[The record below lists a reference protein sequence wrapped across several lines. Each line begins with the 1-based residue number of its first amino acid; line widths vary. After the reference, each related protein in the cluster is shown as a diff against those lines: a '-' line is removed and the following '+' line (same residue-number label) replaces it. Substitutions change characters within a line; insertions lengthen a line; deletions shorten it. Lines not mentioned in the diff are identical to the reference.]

1 MLGRKPEATN
11 FIPTTIRN
19 SLPVELH
26 FSELE
31 ALRLVDQEG
40 LDQEEAGKAMHVSRG
55 TVWRLLKKGRK
66 KVVTALTQGR
76 PLHITPQEMSDEE
89 RQTS

>member
-1 MLGRKPEATN
+1 MLGRKPVATN

-76 PLHITPQEMSDEE
+76 PLHITPQEMSDEDK
-89 RQTS
+89 QTI